1 MRPTSKGSPGQL
13 ADEGWLGPTTRTLG
27 ENTGKGHF
35 IAHASGG
42 GLAINLFRQRSDLN
56 RGKSVAGK
64 IYRQMERSCAEHPGT
79 FCFTRALYND
89 NSNRPFAI
97 EFGLLK
103 QDLSL
108 WVQRFENI

>member
-1 MRPTSKGSPGQL
+1 M
-13 ADEGWLGPTTRTLG
+13 
-27 ENTGKGHF
+27 
-35 IAHASGG
+35 
-42 GLAINLFRQRSDLN
+42 
-56 RGKSVAGK
+56 AGK
-64 IYRQMERSCAEHPGT
+64 IYRQMERYCAEHPGT
-79 FCFTRALYND
+79 FCFNRALYND